1 MPCVDMPSY
10 NASTAPRTSKLST
23 KPVILHLGDPI
34 EYNPEL
40 YSRLDSQFD
49 IINPHGPDLERPAFL
64 NHLRNKTWG
73 DFVAIMR
80 PFWNTGG
87 EMGRWDRELI
97 DLLPKAVK
105 VYASAGA
112 GYDWVD
118 TDVLAEH
125 GTPKSFVCCL
135 SVLTSHIKASSE
147 LQRQRPK
154 LSGKHRYPLL

>member
-1 MPCVDMPSY
+1 MPSIDMPSC
-10 NASTAPRTSKLST
+10 NASTASRTSKPLT
-23 KPVILHLGDPI
+23 KPVILHLGDSI
-34 EYNPEL
+34 EYNTEL
-40 YSRLDSQFD
+40 YKRLKSQFD
-49 IINPHGPDLERPAFL
+49 IINPPASELERPAFL

-97 DLLPKAVK
+97 NLLPKGVK

-118 TDVLAEH
+118 TDILAEH
-125 GTPKSFVCCL
+125 GTFKPLVCCL
-135 SVLTSHIKASSE
+135 SFELTSHIGASSE
-147 LQRQRPK
+147 LQRQRPQAK
-154 LSGKHRYPLL
+154 REA